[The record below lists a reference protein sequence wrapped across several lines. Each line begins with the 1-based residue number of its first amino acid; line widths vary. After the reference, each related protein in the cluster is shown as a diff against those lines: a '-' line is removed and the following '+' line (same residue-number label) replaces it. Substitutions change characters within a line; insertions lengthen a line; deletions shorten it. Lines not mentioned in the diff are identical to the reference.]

1 MKRPFLAA
9 FAALVAAL
17 LLCAAPV
24 LPAQA
29 HTSLKSSDPQ
39 KNAQLETLRK
49 VTLEFAE
56 SVKFPVVVVRGE
68 DGTRYENGAPAVDG
82 PKVSQ
87 AVTEPVPPG
96 RYTVAWRV
104 VSPDGHPLEGEIPFT
119 VTGGQSLGTATSAAA
134 AGESTSE
141 EPAAGESASAES
153 AAASPVATEQA
164 AQAAQAEEADSAG
177 RRGVPGW
184 MWAVI
189 FGIAG
194 VGIGMFLSLRK
205 KP

>member
-17 LLCAAPV
+17 LLCVAPA

-39 KNAQLETLRK
+39 KNAQVKTLQK
-49 VTLEFAE
+49 VTLEFAD
-56 SVKFPVVVVRGE
+56 SVQFPVVIVRGE
-68 DGTRYENGAPAVDG
+68 DGKRYEKGDPVVDG
-82 PKVSQ
+82 PKVTE

-96 RYTVAWRV
+96 RYTIAWRV

-119 VTGGQSLGTATSAAA
+119 VVGDQSVGAATSAAA
-134 AGESTSE
+134 SGDTS
-141 EPAAGESASAES
+141 SASAP
-153 AAASPVATEQA
+153 AAAAPATAPA
-164 AQAAQAEEADSAG
+164 AQADDGGQ
-177 RRGVPGW
+177 RGVPGW
-184 MWAVI
+184 IWAVI

>member
-9 FAALVAAL
+9 FAALLTAL

-39 KNAQLETLRK
+39 KNAQVKTLQK
-49 VTLEFAE
+49 VTLEFAD
-56 SVKFPVVVVRGE
+56 SVQFPVVVVRGE
-68 DGTRYENGAPAVDG
+68 DGKRYENGSPAVEG
-82 PKVSQ
+82 PKVTQ

-96 RYTVAWRV
+96 RYTIAWRV

-119 VTGGQSLGTATSAAA
+119 VIDDQSLGTATSAAA
-134 AGESTSE
+134 PGET
-141 EPAAGESASAES
+141 AS
-153 AAASPVATEQA
+153 AAAPSSAATAQATE
-164 AQAAQAEEADSAG
+164 AG
-177 RRGVPGW
+177 STGRTGVPGW
-184 MWAVI
+184 IWAVI

>member
-39 KNAQLETLRK
+39 KNARLETLRK

-56 SVKFPVVVVRGE
+56 SVQFPVVVVRGE
-68 DGTRYENGAPAVDG
+68 DGKRYENGAPAVDG

-96 RYTVAWRV
+96 RYTIAWRV

-134 AGESTSE
+134 AGE
-141 EPAAGESASAES
+141 PASGESAS

-164 AQAAQAEEADSAG
+164 AQAAQAAQAEEADSAG
-177 RRGVPGW
+177 RQGVPGW